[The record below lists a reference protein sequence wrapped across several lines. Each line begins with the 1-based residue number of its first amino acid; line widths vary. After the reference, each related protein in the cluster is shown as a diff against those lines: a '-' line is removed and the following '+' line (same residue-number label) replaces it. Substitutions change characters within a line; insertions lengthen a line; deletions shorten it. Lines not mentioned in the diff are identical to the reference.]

1 MSTIVTASGREINLA
16 RPVHADITLYDISH
30 GLGQINRFAG
40 HCRRPYS
47 VAEHSLLVADIA
59 QRRYGLDVSGQLAAL
74 LHDGHEAYVGDV
86 SSPVKQLLDDTW
98 LHLEARIERTVRIA
112 FGLLVAC
119 DMYRDIIK
127 ASDIVALATERMQL
141 MPKSPT
147 PWPIL
152 QGVEP
157 ADWVDLMDTGR
168 QRMTWSDWA
177 SAFRDRADELDYAR
191 NQALFA
197 REPA

>member
-74 LHDGHEAYVGDV
+74 FHDAHEAYVGDV
-86 SSPVKQLLDDTW
+86 SSPIKSLLDDTW
-98 LHLEARIERTVRIA
+98 HHLEARIERTVRICFA
-112 FGLLVAC
+112 LLVPCDVYADTIKAC
-119 DMYRDIIK
+119 DII
-127 ASDIVALATERMQL
+127 ALATERAQL
-141 MPKSPT
+141 MPKSAT

-152 QGVEP
+152 NGVEP
-157 ADWVDLMDTGR
+157 ADWVDLMDSGR
-168 QRMTWSDWA
+168 LKMTWHDW
-177 SAFRDRADELDYAR
+177 SCIFRDKADELDFAR
-191 NQALFA
+191 NSENFA
-197 REPA
+197 RAPA